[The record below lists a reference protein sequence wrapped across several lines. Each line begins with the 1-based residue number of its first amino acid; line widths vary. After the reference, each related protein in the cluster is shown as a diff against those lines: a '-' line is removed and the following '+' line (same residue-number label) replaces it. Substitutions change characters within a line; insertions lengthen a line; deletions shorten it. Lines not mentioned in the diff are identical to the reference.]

1 MLSLIHS
8 SSIEKKLTSP
18 KEIPKIIY
26 YDKEPS
32 FQKQP
37 PEVFF
42 KKGVLRIF
50 TKFIGKHL
58 CQRLFFN
65 KVAGPR
71 PATLLK
77 KSLWHRCF
85 PINFA
90 KFLRTPFLQNT
101 SGRLLLSFRE
111 SFKRVSSVSVHE
123 RSAQMLATEIYKVK
137 NNNSPIHMNKT
148 FEIRNE
154 HPYNLWQNSQ
164 FSRPLVKSVF
174 PFRLKSLEKST
185 KHLQKHR

>member
-1 MLSLIHS
+1 MQKATKKYCTSKENLMNAFFDSQFKYRKKIES
-8 SSIEKKLTSP
+8 S

-65 KVAGPR
+65 KVA
-71 PATLLK
+71 
-77 KSLWHRCF
+77 
-85 PINFA
+85 
-90 KFLRTPFLQNT
+90 
-101 SGRLLLSFRE
+101 LLSLLIYQ
-111 SFKRVSSVSVHE
+111 KRDSG
-123 RSAQMLATEIYKVK
+123 TG
-137 NNNSPIHMNKT
+137 
-148 FEIRNE
+148 
-154 HPYNLWQNSQ
+154 
-164 FSRPLVKSVF
+164 VF
-174 PFRLKSLEKST
+174 L
-185 KHLQKHR
+185 

>member
-1 MLSLIHS
+1 MQKATKNIVLVRMNVFFDSQFKYRKKIES
-8 SSIEKKLTSP
+8 S

-71 PATLLK
+71 PATL
-77 KSLWHRCF
+77 
-85 PINFA
+85 
-90 KFLRTPFLQNT
+90 
-101 SGRLLLSFRE
+101 
-111 SFKRVSSVSVHE
+111 
-123 RSAQMLATEIYKVK
+123 
-137 NNNSPIHMNKT
+137 
-148 FEIRNE
+148 
-154 HPYNLWQNSQ
+154 
-164 FSRPLVKSVF
+164 
-174 PFRLKSLEKST
+174 
-185 KHLQKHR
+185 